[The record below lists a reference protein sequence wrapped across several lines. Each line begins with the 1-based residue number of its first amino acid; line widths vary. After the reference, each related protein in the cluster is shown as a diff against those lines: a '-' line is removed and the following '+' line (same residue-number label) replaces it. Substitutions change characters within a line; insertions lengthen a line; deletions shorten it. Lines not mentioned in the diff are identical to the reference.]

1 VRPGLKEFVQ
11 TLAGERTGIG
21 LRDTDKVKP
30 LRAGESGKRGLER
43 RRL

>member
-1 VRPGLKEFVQ
+1 VRAGLEEFLQ

-21 LRDTDKVKP
+21 PRDTDKVKP
-30 LRAGESGKRGLER
+30 LRAGKSGKRYLER